1 MQPSIQAALEEWSK
15 ILSPAAVLTGASLA
29 RYRDNCLG
37 LARNI
42 PAALQPCSESD
53 VVGIVRIANNCQVP
67 LYTIS
72 TGHNWGYGSALPVR
86 DGCVIL
92 DLSRMDRILDMDP
105 ELGLVTLEPGVT
117 QKQLFDYLDSR
128 DLNFFVPT
136 TGAGPTASIVGN
148 ALERGFGMTP
158 DEDHFRAVTSI
169 RAVLPNG
176 TVYRSY
182 MSEMGAEACGVWKWG
197 IGPYLDGLFSQN
209 NLGIVTSMQIS
220 LIQRPEHIEVYLFT
234 LKKASEFPKL
244 VHSCRNLLAGLRGHI
259 GAIKVINQKQVELT
273 IGTRDIGMNLAADF
287 AWMGFGVIR
296 CPRSM
301 IRSIR
306 REVSRGLPGV
316 SRLVFVNEHRVKR
329 MRKLQMFVPGS
340 KGRLLK
346 EQLDR
351 MDHLLDIVNGIPR
364 GLELK
369 LVYGQVS
376 PGALPLDP
384 VRDGVGIIWYAPV
397 FPFKIDL
404 LTRMIDMITETLR
417 KHGFDEAVSFTT
429 INEKCAIGVIPIIYR
444 LPDDRSKAHECFH
457 ELWQRGI
464 QLGCHPY
471 RVNVEAMPEM
481 TNAPNSTFWD
491 LAHGFKA
498 AIDPNDI
505 FSPGRYSSS
514 TREALGVVDV
524 VEDVDKEY
532 FRLGL

>member
-1 MQPSIQAALEEWSK
+1 MQPSLKAALEEWSR
-15 ILSPAAVLTGASLA
+15 ILPPDAVLTGASLA
-29 RYRDNCLG
+29 RYRENCLG
-37 LARNI
+37 LERDI
-42 PAALQPCSESD
+42 PAALQPCSETE
-53 VVGIVRIANNCQVP
+53 VAGIVRIANSCQVP

-86 DGCVIL
+86 DNCVIL
-92 DLSRMDRILDMDP
+92 DLSRMNRILDMDA

-128 DLNFFVPT
+128 NLNFFVPT

-158 DEDHFRAVTSI
+158 DEDHFRAITSI

-176 TVYRSY
+176 AVYRSY
-182 MSEMGAEACGVWKWG
+182 MSEIGAEACGVWKWG
-197 IGPYLDGLFSQN
+197 IGPYLDGLFSQS
-209 NLGIVTSMQIS
+209 NLAIVTSMQIS
-220 LIQRPEHIEVYLFT
+220 LVRRPEHIEVYLFT
-234 LKKASEFPKL
+234 LKKDSEFPKL
-244 VHSCRNLLAGLRGHI
+244 ARSCRDLLAGLRGHI
-259 GAIKVINQKQVELT
+259 GGIKVINRRQVELT
-273 IGTRDIGMNLAADF
+273 IGTRDIGMSLAADF

-306 REVSRGLPGV
+306 REVRRGLPGV
-316 SRLVFVNEHRVKR
+316 SRLVFVNDSRVKR
-329 MRKLQMFVPGS
+329 MRRLQILVPGK
-340 KGRLLK
+340 KGKLLK

-369 LVYGQVS
+369 LVYRHVS

-397 FPFKIDL
+397 LPFKIEL
-404 LTRMIDMITETLR
+404 LVRMIGMIKETMR

-444 LPDDRSKAHECFH
+444 RPDEGSKAHECFH
-457 ELWQRGI
+457 ELWRRGNE
-464 QLGCHPY
+464 LGCHPY
-471 RVNVEAMPEM
+471 RINVAVMPEM
-481 TNAPNSTFWD
+481 ANAPNSIFWD
-491 LAHGFKA
+491 LAHGIKA

-505 FSPGRYSSS
+505 FSPGRYSSFA
-514 TREALGVVDV
+514 REA
-524 VEDVDKEY
+524 VEVTDKE
-532 FRLGL
+532 R